1 MKDDYRL
8 DLKRKLKLW
17 LWSISAGVVVA
28 FFFSSNFLKFA
39 TGFSPG
45 GEILFMSPLFCG
57 FILGILTTMDELY
70 HSVFASIIMT
80 ISAVVLITISLFAP
94 VIFGVSGDFVDL
106 YYVFVIQNITISIVL
121 IFPVSLVT
129 TIIGKVTGEYA
140 LLSHIYK
147 NERAILRRE
156 TVKWYQMLEEA
167 TPEEVELKP
176 IGWKP
181 PEPEQETET
190 GEATTTAEP
199 EVVVEPVPNAN
210 PIPAPTENEKVDGL

>member
-1 MKDDYRL
+1 MNDDKL
-8 DLKRKLKLW
+8 ELKRKLKLW

-45 GEILFMSPLFCG
+45 SEILFISPLFCG
-57 FILGILTTMDELY
+57 FILGLLTTMDELY

-80 ISAVVLITISLFAP
+80 VSAVVLITMSLFAP
-94 VIFGVSGDFVDL
+94 IIFGVSGDFVDL
-106 YYVFVIQNITISIVL
+106 YYVFVIQNITISVVL

-147 NERAILRRE
+147 NERAALRRD
-156 TVKWYQMLEEA
+156 TVKWYQMLEDA
-167 TPEEVELKP
+167 TPEDVELKP

-181 PEPEQETET
+181 PEEPEMEMD
-190 GEATTTAEP
+190 EATTVESEAVAEP
-199 EVVVEPVPNAN
+199 EA
-210 PIPAPTENEKVDGL
+210 

>member
-1 MKDDYRL
+1 MKDDNEL
-8 DLKRKLKLW
+8 EMKRKLKLL

-39 TGFSPG
+39 TGFAPG
-45 GEILFMSPLFCG
+45 SEILFISPLFCG
-57 FILGILTTMDELY
+57 FILGLLTTMDELY
-70 HSVFASIIMT
+70 HSVFASIILT
-80 ISAVVLITISLFAP
+80 VSAVILITMSLFAP
-94 VIFGVSGDFVDL
+94 IIFGVSGDFVDL

-140 LLSHIYK
+140 FLSHIYK
-147 NERAILRRE
+147 NERAILRRD

-167 TPEEVELKP
+167 TPESVELKP

-181 PEPEQETET
+181 PEEPESEMDD
-190 GEATTTAEP
+190 TTAAEP
-199 EVVVEPVPNAN
+199 EVVVEPEAE
-210 PIPAPTENEKVDGL
+210 PALNQE